1 MEEGKSLLEI
11 LEKRQRKREMREKRD
26 TFLKRVR
33 GEIEPS
39 PLIRRIRGG
48 VNDINNRCGM

>member
-48 VNDINNRCGM
+48 A